1 MFVIFLL
8 ASLQNSCLIFFLVNE
23 NVFSVRVSVLF
34 DGLVILMIEENFCPA
49 GCCRIPD
56 PDAEKPADW

>member
-1 MFVIFLL
+1 
-8 ASLQNSCLIFFLVNE
+8 VNE